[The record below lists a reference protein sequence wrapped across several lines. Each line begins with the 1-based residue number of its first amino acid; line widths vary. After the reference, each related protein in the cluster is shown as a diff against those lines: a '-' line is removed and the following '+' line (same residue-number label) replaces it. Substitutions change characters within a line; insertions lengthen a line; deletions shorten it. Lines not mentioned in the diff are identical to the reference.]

1 MTRSAS
7 IASSVDDGAA
17 PRLAARSS
25 STYTRKRSRR
35 GSSSLCSEVG
45 GPWPVTSALAT
56 TLDFAGSFY
65 VHDRPGPMAVSR
77 SGQPRPR
84 AHCLGN
90 SLDSGGPSG
99 RFFDGRAM
107 ALEAH
112 GQQLM
117 AADPCV
123 GPRRSSQRIGT
134 MQRRANCNAIDTYS

>member
-1 MTRSAS
+1 MTEL
-7 IASSVDDGAA
+7 
-17 PRLAARSS
+17 RLAWPPVVLRSVAKTQSRSS

-35 GSSSLCSEVG
+35 GSGSLCSEAG
-45 GPWPVTSALAT
+45 GPWPVASALAT

-65 VHDRPGPMAVSR
+65 VYDRPGPVAVSR

-90 SLDSGGPSG
+90 SLDSGGPGG

-112 GQQLM
+112 GRT
-117 AADPCV
+117 AH
-123 GPRRSSQRIGT
+123 GR
-134 MQRRANCNAIDTYS
+134 